1 MRDGG
6 SPRRSG
12 SESGSIAT
20 PDDDKYNK
28 PKRPDAEEPLWLGMP
43 VNVLKERMGVLAGLM
58 VIQSAS
64 GMILSRF
71 EDMLKEHVVVTLFL
85 TMLVGAGGNAGNQST
100 VNIIRGLAT
109 GQVNTSNARSVI
121 LVEAKLGLVLGIVL
135 ATIAWS
141 RVMLSSCMSSCD
153 TVSAM
158 AIGAPA
164 PLRRSASWAA
174 PRLPP
179 ACLEPPL
186 ASCSCTPPTPRRL
199 GLLHRRHLDHRR
211 RLSTHLPAPEWHR
224 RCARRTGHPGADG
237 HRRSDDHM
245 PDLRPALHLFWSTA
259 TGRYFEV
266 AQRTSRR
273 PAGRCTCSTFRALG
287 GVVLAACWCS
297 FRLR

>member
-71 EDMLKEHVVVTLFL
+71 EDMLKKHVVVTLFL

-164 PLRRSASWAA
+164 PLRSVAA
-174 PRLPP
+174 PPGQLPACLPP
-179 ACLEPPL
+179 AWNPRWRPTAVPHQHPGASVFCIVATSTIVGAFLPIFLHRNGIDAAHAGPAIQVLMDIVGVTITCLICAQL
-186 ASCSCTPPTPRRL
+186 FTYFGVQPPTP
-199 GLLHRRHLDHRR
+199 GQK
-211 RLSTHLPAPEWHR
+211 S
-224 RCARRTGHPGADG
+224 
-237 HRRSDDHM
+237 
-245 PDLRPALHLFWSTA
+245 
-259 TGRYFEV
+259 V
-266 AQRTSRR
+266 
-273 PAGRCTCSTFRALG
+273 
-287 GVVLAACWCS
+287 
-297 FRLR
+297 